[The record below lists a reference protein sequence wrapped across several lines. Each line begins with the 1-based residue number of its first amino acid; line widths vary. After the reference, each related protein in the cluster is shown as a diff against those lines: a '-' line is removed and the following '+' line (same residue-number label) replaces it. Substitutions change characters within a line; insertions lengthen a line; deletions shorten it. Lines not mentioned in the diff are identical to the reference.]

1 MEITDPNV
9 IQKFLDAGI
18 DPTGK
23 SIQDLEDEITTKI
36 ATETSRVIFDPTDP
50 LDYLSAGLTLTGVGT
65 AAGLGL
71 KSLRAGRKGIKAKQN
86 VSKLKQL
93 GELLNPLKKKPP
105 VGTQRIVQPGM
116 VGPGQVTTIPAP
128 GLPFTLK
135 PVQSLIYGGEGVQAL
150 DVGLAEAD
158 RATLQADIDALKIK
172 EKKEIIETKDPVI
185 ESDPEVP
192 ETTDDSP
199 KIGDEKIIEGNTY
212 VFTKDG
218 FVLKKEERKPKVS
231 DLFGSP
237 NFDRFLR
244 NVGASLVE
252 TGQIGAGLAQG
263 AAKAAEEKAAEELAL
278 ELAQVEASKKE
289 RPTANYIEDRKVG
302 YQTTTKDY
310 QRGQNTISLLSNVL
324 QIAAQDN
331 ITGALAFAEEIAYKG
346 FAAFNP
352 NAMPDPKTFAANILK
367 EIASSQ
373 PGELL
378 GQTQG
383 RLSDRDIQLARDL
396 LADIELSKGIF
407 KSTKEIQDILSRRL
421 TTLNIEQNSRLTQI
435 YNDLEFFKQYGV
447 APPVIVDDALLSG
460 KSKKTQEKTRLTL
473 EPSEEE
479 KVNTRR
485 KNRQN

>member
-93 GELLNPLKKKPP
+93 GELLNPLKKKP
-105 VGTQRIVQPGM
+105 VGTQRIVQPPGM
-116 VGPGQVTTIPAP
+116 VGPSQVNTIPAP

-135 PVQSLIYGGEGVQAL
+135 PAQSLIYGGEGVQAL
-150 DVGLAEAD
+150 DVGLAGGDA
-158 RATLQADIDALKIK
+158 ATLQADIDALKIA

-218 FVLKKEERKPKVS
+218 FGLKQEERKPKVS